1 MMDYRAIEVHIQ
13 RARLERSALLGELIA
28 DGIVASW
35 KFAVRLTTKVGTA
48 LQELAKP
55 PKEYSTA
62 LPRQR

>member
-13 RARLERSALLGELIA
+13 HARLERSALLGEL
-28 DGIVASW
+28 
-35 KFAVRLTTKVGTA
+35 TKVTA
-48 LQELAKP
+48 TLQELAKP